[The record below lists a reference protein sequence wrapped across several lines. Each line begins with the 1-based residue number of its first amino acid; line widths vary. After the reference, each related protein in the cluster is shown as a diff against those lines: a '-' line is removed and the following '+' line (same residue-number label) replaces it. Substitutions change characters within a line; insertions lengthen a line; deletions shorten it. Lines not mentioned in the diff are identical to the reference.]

1 MEPVLPETLT
11 DDDTEFDLDVRVQGV
26 ARDVSVASAE
36 TPNTPGKDCVGSN
49 YTCCPGTCN

>member
-1 MEPVLPETLT
+1 MEPVLPDEPVEEG
-11 DDDTEFDLDVRVQGV
+11 EFDLDVKLQPV

-36 TPNTPGKDCVGSN
+36 KPNTPGKECVGSN

>member
-11 DDDTEFDLDVRVQGV
+11 DPDTEFDLDVRVQAV
-26 ARDVSVASAE
+26 ARDVWVASAE
-36 TPNTPGKDCVGSN
+36 KPNTPEKECVGSN